1 LDKNR
6 KAQGKQHVI
15 SREENLSESAFKK
28 RTLNYCYHLY
38 HNYPQRERESFW
50 LAFTMLLNQA
60 LRLHY
65 IILPSIYGF
74 DQIEQKVSVTQYN
87 RFNWMIV

>member
-6 KAQGKQHVI
+6 KAQGKHVI

-28 RTLNYCYHLY
+28 RTLNYSYYLY
-38 HNYPQRERESFW
+38 CNYPQKERESFW
-50 LAFTMLLNQA
+50 STFTIESSLTIA
-60 LRLHY
+60 LCNLRVMD
-65 IILPSIYGF
+65 F